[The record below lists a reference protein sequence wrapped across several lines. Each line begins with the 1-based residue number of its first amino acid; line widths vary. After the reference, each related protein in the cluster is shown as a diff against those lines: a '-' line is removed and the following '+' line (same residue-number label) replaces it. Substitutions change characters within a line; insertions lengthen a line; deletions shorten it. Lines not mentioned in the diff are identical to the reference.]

1 MEKYII
7 SVDQSTQGT
16 KALLFDAEGKLLIRT
31 DLPHRQIVN
40 DRGWVSHDLNEI
52 YHNTVEVVRMLV
64 EKSGISADA
73 VEAIGISN
81 QRETTALWDRM
92 TGEPLEEA
100 IVWQCGRASSVTAEI
115 EKQGHKDLIR
125 ETTGIPLSAYFP
137 AAKMA
142 WLLGNDG
149 CSQGASAAAD
159 PAAGGDSAKTR
170 AGEQAG
176 RKTRL
181 ARAKDGEL
189 CLGTIDSW
197 LVYKLTE
204 EHAFKTDYSN
214 ASRTQLLNL
223 KTLAWDE
230 TICEIFGIPVCSLA
244 KICDSD
250 DVYGYTTFEGLFE
263 KPVPIRGVLG
273 DSHAALFGQ
282 GCYTPGMIKA
292 TYGTGSS
299 LMMNIGETPVY
310 SEHGVVTSLA
320 WGMHGKVN
328 YVLEGNLNYTG
339 AVITWLKDDVK
350 LIGSAGETEELARSA
365 NPKDAT
371 YLVPAFTGLGA
382 PYWDEYAKA
391 SLSGMSRT
399 TGKAE
404 IAKAALECI
413 AYQITDLVRAME
425 QDTGMDI
432 AELRVDG
439 GPTRNGYL
447 MQFQSDIAGTRVN
460 IPDAEELSG
469 IGAAYM
475 AGVSAGLYRQE
486 ELAEN
491 MERTVYAPKMEA
503 ALREEKYAGWK
514 KAVSGVLT
522 K

>member
-16 KALLFDAEGKLLIRT
+16 KALLFDAKGKLLMRT

-40 DRGWVSHDLNEI
+40 DKGWVSHDLNEI
-52 YHNTVEVVRMLV
+52 YHNTVKTVGMLV
-64 EKSGISADA
+64 EKSGIPAEA

-81 QRETTALWDRM
+81 QRETTALWDRA
-92 TGEPLEEA
+92 TGEPLEDA

-115 EKQGHKDLIR
+115 EAQGHGELIQK
-125 ETTGIPLSAYFP
+125 TTGIPLSAYFP

-142 WLLGNDG
+142 WLLRNDR
-149 CSQGASAAAD
+149 GAGAASTE
-159 PAAGGDSAKTR
+159 AGGKSR
-170 AGEQAG
+170 IQ
-176 RKTRL
+176 
-181 ARAKDGEL
+181 RAKDGEL

-204 EHAFKTDYSN
+204 DHAFKTDYSN

-230 TICEIFGIPVCSLA
+230 AICEIFGVPVCALA
-244 KICDSD
+244 TICDSD
-250 DVYGYTTFEGLFE
+250 AVYGYTTFEGLFQ

-299 LMMNIGETPVY
+299 LMMNIGEAPVY

-320 WGMHGKVN
+320 WGMQGKVN

-365 NPKDAT
+365 NPKDTT

-432 AELRVDG
+432 GELRVDG

-486 ELAEN
+486 ELAQN
-491 MERTVYAPKMEA
+491 MERTVYAPKMEET
-503 ALREEKYAGWK
+503 LREEKYAGWK

-522 K
+522 R